1 MQFKEGDE
9 VVFIKNRF
17 AGRWRYRDYDI
28 KLGYN
33 LKIIGVDLLDK
44 ELQYQAIYEDG
55 NDYWFNEDELELLE
69 GCFIDRVKPK
79 GKKRG

>member
-17 AGRWRYRDYDI
+17 AGRWWYRDYDI

-33 LKIIGVDLLDK
+33 LKIIGVDLRDK

-55 NDYWFNEDELELLE
+55 NDYWFNEDELELLK
-69 GCFIDRVKPK
+69 GCRYSKIVPRSE
-79 GKKRG
+79 

>member
-17 AGRWRYRDYDI
+17 AGRWYRDYDI

-33 LKIIGVDLLDK
+33 LKIIGVDLRDK